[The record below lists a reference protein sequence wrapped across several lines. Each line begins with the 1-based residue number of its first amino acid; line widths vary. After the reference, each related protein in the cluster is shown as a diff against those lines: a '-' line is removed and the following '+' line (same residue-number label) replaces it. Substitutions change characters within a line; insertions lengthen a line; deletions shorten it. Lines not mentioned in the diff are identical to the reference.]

1 MNAIIEKEKIII
13 EDMIYEVRGVQV
25 MLSSDVAKLYHVET
39 KVLNQTIKRNINRF
53 PSSFCFQ
60 LTNEELD
67 ELSLRSQ
74 FVTLNKNNNSS
85 RSQNATL
92 NKSNNLRGYNIKY
105 LPYVL
110 TEQGIMMLSGL
121 LKSDIAVK
129 VNIEIIDAF
138 VKMRRY
144 FANNI
149 NNNQMLINHENRLLI
164 LENTLDKF
172 KEKEVNKIFFENEL
186 YDAYSLL
193 MDIFDKSNKEIII
206 IDNYAGKELLDIL
219 KNIDKKIIIV
229 SKNIDNVLK
238 NKYELQYDNVTFINN
253 DSFHDR
259 FIIIDRKMLY
269 SSGASLKDLGKKCFG
284 IHELNDMEY
293 LNRIIK
299 TIGMIR

>member
-1 MNAIIEKEKIII
+1 MNEIIEKENILI
-13 EDMIYEVRGVQV
+13 EDMIYEIRGVQV
-25 MLSSDVAKLYHVET
+25 MLSSDIAKLYNVET

-53 PSSFCFQ
+53 PDSFCFQ
-60 LTNEELD
+60 LNDAEID

-74 FVTLNKNNNSS
+74 FV
-85 RSQNATL
+85 TL

-129 VNIEIIDAF
+129 VNIQIIDAF

-144 FANNI
+144 FVNTISNNEI
-149 NNNQMLINHENRLLI
+149 LINHENRI
-164 LENTLDKF
+164 LALEKTFDKF
-172 KEKEVNKIFFENEL
+172 KEKEVNKIFFEGEL

-193 MDIFDKSNKEIII
+193 IDILNKSKTEIII

-219 KNIDKKIIIV
+219 KKIDKHMIIV
-229 SKNIDNVLK
+229 SKNIDEILK
-238 NKYELQYDNVTFINN
+238 KKYESQYSNIIFINN

-259 FIIIDRKMLY
+259 FIIIDKETLY
-269 SSGASLKDLGKKCFG
+269 SCGSSFKDLGKKCFA
-284 IHELNDMEY
+284 ISEFIDKEY
-293 LNRIIK
+293 LKKILK
-299 TIGMIR
+299 TINL